1 MQALR
6 YLTLPVLLVVAVVVA
21 EEGTNGQPRPPVALD
36 DHGDPQGLHRHRRWS
51 ERVGQGAQPE
61 GEIAF
66 ENLAALG
73 YTTVLSVDGSIPD
86 VETARKHGLRY
97 VHVPI
102 GYDGVS
108 ADAAAKIV
116 KAVKESKGPVY
127 FHCHHGKHRGPAA
140 AMIGR
145 IAVDGIS
152 HEEAVEALKKSETS
166 PDYKGLYRDVAA
178 FECPSDDVLAKIGEL
193 PSKVVPEGLQAAM
206 VDVDHRFELITL
218 ARAEGWKESPKH
230 PDVDPPHEAKMLWE
244 RYRETARLEEAK
256 GKGDAFLAFLA
267 QAESGAAELEK
278 AIRAGDAEAA
288 DKAYGQ
294 IKKSCNACHADF
306 RN

>member
-1 MQALR
+1 MHALR
-6 YLTLPVLLVVAVVVA
+6 YLPVLALLAVAA
-21 EEGTNGQPRPPVALD
+21 ALADEPNGQPKPGVTLD

-51 ERVGQGAQPE
+51 EKIGQGAQPE

-73 YTTVLSVDGSIPD
+73 YTTILSVDGSMPD
-86 VETARKHGLRY
+86 VEAAEKHGLRY
-97 VHVPI
+97 IHIPI
-102 GYDGVS
+102 GYDGVP

-116 KAVKESKGPVY
+116 KAVRESKGPVY

-140 AMIGR
+140 AMVGR
-145 IAVDGIS
+145 IALDGIS
-152 HEEAVEALKKSETS
+152 HEEAVEALKLSETS
-166 PDYKGLYRDVAA
+166 PDYKGLYRDVAE
-178 FECPSDDVLAKIGEL
+178 FTCPSDEVLAKIGEL
-193 PSKVVPEGLQAAM
+193 PSKVVPVGVQAAM

-218 ARAEGWKESPKH
+218 CRAEGWKASEKH

-256 GKGDAFLAFLA
+256 GKGEPFLAFLK
-267 QAESGAAELEK
+267 QGETGAHELEK
-278 AIRAGDAEAA
+278 AIRAGDVEAA

-294 IKKSCNACHADF
+294 LKKNCNACHADF
-306 RN
+306 RNG